1 MNHSGFVH
9 LHTHTQYSLLDGS
22 CKISNLVKL
31 ARKLKMPALA
41 ITDHGNMFGAIE
53 FYRMAEANGIKP
65 IIGYEAYLAP
75 ASRFEKAARGIREAA
90 YHLTLLAKDE
100 TGYKN
105 LMKLASFA
113 YLEGFY
119 YRPRIDKEL
128 LAEYAGGLICL
139 SGCLKGELAHLILSE
154 QKEEV
159 KNTIDQ
165 FKNIFGPKDFYF
177 ELQDHSLGDQK
188 KLNKE
193 LIRLSKEFSVEL
205 VASNDVHY
213 LNRSDASAHEILLC
227 IQTQTTL
234 DDPNRMKFKT
244 NEFYLKNENEMKRL
258 FKEAPQAISNTLKI
272 AEKCNLE
279 LDFSKTYLPRY
290 NPGQGQGVEECLGNL
305 CFEGLV
311 KKYGPKADSFKERLK
326 HELGIIKQAGYSSY
340 FLIVWDFV
348 RFAREKG
355 IPVGPG
361 RGSASG
367 SLTAYTLGITDIDP
381 CRYGLLFE
389 RFLNPERVSLPD
401 IDIDF
406 CYVRRNEVIDY
417 VKQKYGKDCVAQIIT
432 FGTMAARAVIRDVGR
447 VKGFSYG
454 EVDKIAKL
462 IPVGSNVTIA
472 HALQAE
478 PRLKELYKN
487 DKRITQLLD
496 TAQLLEG
503 LSRNASIHAAGVVI
517 SDVPLNEYVPLFKT
531 DGDEIT
537 TQYSMDSLE
546 KIGLLKMDFLGL
558 RTLTVIEES
567 LKIIERTQGKSVRPD
582 MNSLDDRKTYGL
594 LRKGEAMGVFQL
606 ESSGMRDLLKKLA
619 PQKFEDIIALLALH
633 RPGPLGSGMVDDFIV
648 GKRKPASV
656 KYDHPK
662 LEPILKE
669 TYGVCIYQEQVMQ
682 IVSQL
687 GGFSLAQ
694 ADSLRR
700 AISKKIPEIMEQ
712 QKKFFIEGAVN
723 RAISYKVAAK
733 IFNMIE
739 YFAGY
744 GFNKSH
750 SAAYAHISYQTA
762 YLKANFPV
770 EFTAALLSSEKD
782 NTDKLTFY
790 IDEAKKMGIEIL
802 PPDVNE
808 SFAEFT
814 VVAGS
819 VRFGL
824 SAVKNVG
831 QAAVESVIQARF
843 KRGKFKSIYDFCE
856 HIDLRLV
863 NRRVIESLI
872 KCGAFDSLGL
882 YRSQLM
888 SILDR
893 ALEAGASLQKDRM
906 DGQLSFFDTFE
917 NQKSFRDDFQEIP
930 DIAEWSENQLLAFER
945 EMLGFYITG
954 HPLTRYEKFLE
965 DYSVSSTI
973 DLIHYG
979 DQAEITVG
987 GIIDRVK
994 EITTKRG
1001 EKMAF
1006 IAVEDLKGVVEGVVF
1021 PEVFKKLSMHIKK
1034 DSLVFINGRVSLRDE
1049 EPKIMVNEI
1058 VPFRDVPAYF
1068 TKEIWVDLFTT
1079 GLEKKVLQQLRSI
1092 LFSNPGNVPLYLNFT
1107 FSDGEKVQ
1115 MDTEMNIKVRPSE
1128 ELFSQIKD
1136 LVGSQAVRLKTK
1148 STVS

>member
-1 MNHSGFVH
+1 
-9 LHTHTQYSLLDGS
+9 
-22 CKISNLVKL
+22 
-31 ARKLKMPALA
+31 
-41 ITDHGNMFGAIE
+41 
-53 FYRMAEANGIKP
+53 
-65 IIGYEAYLAP
+65 
-75 ASRFEKAARGIREAA
+75 
-90 YHLTLLAKDE
+90 
-100 TGYKN
+100 
-105 LMKLASFA
+105 LASFA

-128 LAEYAGGLICL
+128 LAEYCQGLICL
-139 SGCLKGELAHLILSE
+139 SGCLKGELAQFILSGQE
-154 QKEEV
+154 DEARKL
-159 KNTIDQ
+159 IDW
-165 FKNIFGPKDFYF
+165 FKNVFGPENFYL
-177 ELQDHSLGDQK
+177 ELQDHSLSDQK

-193 LIRLSKEFSVEL
+193 LVKLGKEFSVEL
-205 VASNDVHY
+205 VATNDVHY
-213 LNRSDASAHEILLC
+213 FNRSDASAHEILLC

-244 NEFYLKNENEMKRL
+244 DEFYLKSEDEMKKL
-258 FKEAPQAISNTLKI
+258 FKEVPQAVFNTLKI

-290 NPGQGQGVEECLGNL
+290 KLAQKEGIDEYLRNL
-305 CFEGLV
+305 CFKGLL
-311 KKYGPKADSFKERLK
+311 KRYGQKADSFKERLEY
-326 HELGIIKQAGYSSY
+326 ELTLIKQTGYSSY

-348 RFAREKG
+348 RFAKEKG

-367 SLTAYTLGITDIDP
+367 SLAAYTLGITDIDP
-381 CRYGLLFE
+381 CRHGLLFE

-406 CYVRRNEVIDY
+406 CYARRNEVIDY
-417 VKQKYGKDCVAQIIT
+417 VKGKYGNDCVAQIIT

-447 VKGFSYG
+447 VTGFPYT

-462 IPVGSNVTIA
+462 IPVGANITIA
-472 HALQAE
+472 HALKAE
-478 PRLKELYKN
+478 PRLKELYRN

-517 SDVPLNEYVPLFKT
+517 SDIPLNEYVPLFKT
-531 DGDEIT
+531 GADEIT

-558 RTLTVIEES
+558 RTLTVIEAA
-567 LKIIERTQGKSVRPD
+567 LKIIKRTQDKIVEID
-582 MNSLDDRKTYGL
+582 MNTLSDSKTYHL
-594 LRKGEAMGVFQL
+594 LSKAETMGVFQL
-606 ESSGMRDLLKKLA
+606 ESSGMRDLLKKLK
-619 PQKFEDIIALLALH
+619 PQKFEDIVALLALH

-648 GKRKPASV
+648 GKRNPASV

-662 LEPILKE
+662 LGPILKE

-682 IVSQL
+682 IVSEL

-700 AISKKIPEIMEQ
+700 AISKKIPEVMDQ
-712 QKKFFIEGAVN
+712 QKSSFIDGAAKKGID
-723 RAISYKVAAK
+723 RKVATK

-750 SAAYAHISYQTA
+750 SAAYGYISYQTA
-762 YLKANFPV
+762 YLKANFPI
-770 EFTAALLSSEKD
+770 EFMAALLSSEKD
-782 NTDKLTFY
+782 NTDKLVFY
-790 IDEAKKMGIEIL
+790 IDEAKRVGIKIL
-802 PPDVNE
+802 APDINE

-814 VVAGS
+814 VVGGS
-819 VRFGL
+819 IRFGL

-831 QAAVESVIQARF
+831 QGALESIIQTRSEH
-843 KRGKFKSIYDFCE
+843 GKFKSIYDFCE
-856 HIDLRLV
+856 HVDLRLV

-888 SILDR
+888 SILDK
-893 ALEAGASLQKDRM
+893 ALEVGGSLQKDRLN
-906 DGQLSFFDTFE
+906 GQLSFFDAFE
-917 NQKSFRDDFQEIP
+917 DQKTFRDDFQEIP
-930 DIAEWSENQLLAFER
+930 DISEWSESQLLVFER

-954 HPLTRYEKFLE
+954 HPLTKYEKFLE
-965 DYSVSSTI
+965 DYSTNSTI

-979 DQAEITVG
+979 DQAEVTIG

-1006 IAVEDLKGVVEGVVF
+1006 MAIEDLKGVAEGIVF
-1021 PEVFKKLSMHIKK
+1021 PEAFKRLSKYINK
-1034 DSLVFINGRVSLRDE
+1034 DSLVFLNGKVSLRDE
-1049 EPKIMVNEI
+1049 EPKIMVDEI
-1058 VPFRDVPAYF
+1058 VPFRDAPTHF
-1068 TKEIWVDLFTT
+1068 IKE
-1079 GLEKKVLQQLRSI
+1079 
-1092 LFSNPGNVPLYLNFT
+1092 
-1107 FSDGEKVQ
+1107 
-1115 MDTEMNIKVRPSE
+1115 
-1128 ELFSQIKD
+1128 
-1136 LVGSQAVRLKTK
+1136 
-1148 STVS
+1148 